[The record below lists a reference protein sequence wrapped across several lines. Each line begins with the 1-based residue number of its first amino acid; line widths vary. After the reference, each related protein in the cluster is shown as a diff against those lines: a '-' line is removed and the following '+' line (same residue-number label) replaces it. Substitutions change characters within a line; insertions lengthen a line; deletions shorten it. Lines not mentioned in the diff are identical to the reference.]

1 MSSGRRR
8 FSMKQPA
15 PDVGGACRRG
25 NLSSFLTSLRL
36 KPRRPNTPHSLSSS
50 SLWPST
56 ATSSTMAN
64 SSSFSLSSHDEQEK
78 KKKKKKNKEQSCDK
92 RIRNR
97 GMGNIPWSA
106 EAESVPVVKESS
118 EPYADFRESMVQ
130 MIVENDLYAWD
141 ELNDL
146 LHRFLSLNSPRHH
159 NLILHAFADLW
170 SGVFSPPSPCRWD
183 NHY

>member
-8 FSMKQPA
+8 FSMKQPVA
-15 PDVGGACRRG
+15 VVDVGCGCRRTK
-25 NLSSFLTSLRL
+25 LSAFLNSLRL
-36 KPRRPNTPHSLSSS
+36 KPRRPNTPHSLSSA

-56 ATSSTMAN
+56 ATSTTMVN
-64 SSSFSLSSHDEQEK
+64 SSSFSLSSHEEEERK
-78 KKKKKKNKEQSCDK
+78 KKKEK
-92 RIRNR
+92 RAKRRNR
-97 GMGNIPWSA
+97 GMEKPWSA
-106 EAESVPVVKESS
+106 AAESVPVVKETS

-141 ELNDL
+141 DLNDL

-170 SGVFSPPSPCRWD
+170 SGVFSPPSPCRWE
-183 NHY
+183 NYY